1 MDDNSPASMRKVYFD
16 AWQKELKSLPLTP
29 MEAIIVDIIKRH
41 PEYHPIFSHQE
52 SFENFQ
58 AEKFAIDGNPFF
70 HLALHVTICEQVGA
84 DRPQGIREL
93 YQKLLKK
100 HHDQTLTEH
109 KMMECLARVLVENFQ
124 QDSASN
130 EQKYLEMIKRLL

>member
-1 MDDNSPASMRKVYFD
+1 MDDNSPAAMRKVYFE
-16 AWQKELKSLPLTP
+16 AWQKELKSLTLSP

-41 PEYHPIFSHQE
+41 PEYQPIFSHQE
-52 SFENFQ
+52 AFENFQ
-58 AEKFAIDGNPFF
+58 AEKYAIDGNPFF

-84 DRPQGIREL
+84 DRPQGIRAL

-100 HHDQTLTEH
+100 HHDQTVTEH
-109 KMMECLARVLVENFQ
+109 KMMECLARVLVDSFQ
-124 QDSASN
+124 HDTASN